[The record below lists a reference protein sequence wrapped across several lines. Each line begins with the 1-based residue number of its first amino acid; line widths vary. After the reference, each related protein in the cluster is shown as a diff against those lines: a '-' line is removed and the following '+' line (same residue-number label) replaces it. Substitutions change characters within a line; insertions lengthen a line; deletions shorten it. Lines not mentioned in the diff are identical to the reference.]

1 MRSWS
6 ERVQFSSDI
15 TPGKDMQQLW
25 SITGNSAKIHIIFQ
39 NCNQA
44 LLVFLQCY
52 FK

>member
-6 ERVQFSSDI
+6 ERVQLL
-15 TPGKDMQQLW
+15 TLLLGKDMQQLW

-44 LLVFLQCY
+44 LLIFLQCY